1 MLKNDGNPVRRTH
14 TDPLAMDEK
23 RTAAEICEARDAA
36 QQRGLAAARGT
47 HDAHDLVVPDRKRQL
62 MEGDHGTVEEKLAGA
77 IGKYGCINGC
87 ARVRHAF
94 LVHATGEARPQ
105 CGRVRQVSGKNQSK
119 AMRRC
124 AIAYMPARRFERGR
138 STV

>member
-1 MLKNDGNPVRRTH
+1 
-14 TDPLAMDEK
+14 
-23 RTAAEICEARDAA
+23 
-36 QQRGLAAARGT
+36 
-47 HDAHDLVVPDRKRQL
+47 

-94 LVHATGEARPQ
+94 LVHATGETRPQ

-124 AIAYMPARRFERGR
+124 AIACMPARRFERGR

>member
-1 MLKNDGNPVRRTH
+1 EMLKDHGNPIRRARP
-14 TDPLAMDEK
+14 DPLTVHEK
-23 RTAAEICEARDAA
+23 RAAAEIGKACDAA

-94 LVHATGEARPQ
+94 LGHAAGEARPQ
-105 CGRVRQVSGKNQSK
+105 WSCPTSVRKKPVESN
-119 AMRRC
+119 ATLRNC
-124 AIAYMPARRFERGR
+124 ARMSA
-138 STV
+138 

>member
-1 MLKNDGNPVRRTH
+1 MLKDHGNPIRRARL
-14 TDPLAMDEK
+14 DPLTVHEK
-23 RTAAEICEARDAA
+23 RAAAEIGKACDAA

-47 HDAHDLVVPDRKRQL
+47 HDAHDFVVADRKRQL

-94 LVHATGEARPQ
+94 LVHATGETRPQ